1 MLMAQTHSARDH
13 RRNSRK
19 AFHIARQVSAT
30 IGSEFFS
37 AMVKHLAL
45 ALEADGVFIG
55 EFTGGRVERLRT
67 LAAWVGGE
75 SHSFEYDLAGSASAQ
90 IALGRKALLCRAN
103 AQKRFAADQVLA
115 SLGAEAFAGVPLLA
129 SGGHPVGVLMAVY
142 RNPVP
147 SLQLA
152 KSLLDVFAPR
162 AAAELERKQEE
173 ERLCETAQRYR
184 AFIATNED
192 GMWRIE
198 LEQPISMEMSQEEQ
212 VDRIL
217 ESGYIA
223 ECNDAVAR
231 QLGREKAQQLIGCRL
246 AELAP
251 LLAHETVRDA
261 TLHAIRSG
269 FRFTRVETSP
279 VDAKGNRRHIL
290 RTQWGIVEN
299 GFLQRFWGVT
309 RDITELKHVE
319 QALDASE
326 RRMADLL
333 ESLNLVVVMLQPD
346 GTVAF
351 CNKHLYRLTG
361 WGPSEVIGRNWLDL
375 MISSEQRSN
384 AQAALAAAKE
394 GSEAPTHHESPLQGP
409 NGCRWWIAWD
419 SAALRDAEGSI
430 VALANV
436 GRDITEFKA
445 LEGQLYQAQKL
456 ESIGRLAGGVA
467 HDFNNLLTVIIGY
480 SGVLLTNRGPSDPA
494 YDALIEIRK
503 AAEKGAGLTDHLLAF
518 GRRQVFRPELLNLT
532 ALIADDEPMIRRL
545 IGEGEGVE
553 LILNLDPSVGL
564 VRANAGQ
571 LHQVLLNLVLNARDA
586 MPQGGTLIIST
597 SKHEASNR
605 DSQVSGVAPGPYVE
619 LTVADTGTGMTE
631 EVRQHLFEPFY
642 TTKEQGKGTGL
653 GLSTVYGIVQQ
664 NGGHIAVETELGHGT
679 CFTIHLPGAAGE
691 SASARE
697 SAATGT
703 MPSGTETILLVEDQQ
718 EVRTLSAVILRSL
731 GYIVLEAR
739 DSEQALEAARAY
751 KKIDLLLTDVVMP
764 GTTGVVLADALKN
777 SHPGLKVLFM
787 SGYSDLPRVEKKTGE
802 AGFAYLHKPFSPLAL
817 AIKVREILDR
827 P

>member
-1 MLMAQTHSARDH
+1 MQMAQTHSARDH

-45 ALEADGVFIG
+45 ALEADGVYVG

-67 LAAWVGGE
+67 LAAWVDG
-75 SHSFEYDLAGSASAQ
+75 SAHSFEYDLAGSASAQ
-90 IALGRKALLCRAN
+90 IALGRKPLLCRAN
-103 AQKRFAADQVLA
+103 AQTRFAADQVLA
-115 SLGAEAFAGVPLLA
+115 SLGAEACAGVPLLA

-192 GMWRIE
+192 GMWRVE
-198 LEQPISMEMSQEEQ
+198 FEQLISTEMSQQEQ
-212 VDRIL
+212 MDRIF

-223 ECNDAVAR
+223 ECNDAFAR
-231 QLGREKAQQLIGCRL
+231 QLGREKGRQLIGCRL
-246 AELAP
+246 AELTP
-251 LLAHETVRDA
+251 LANESIRDA

-269 FRFTRVETSP
+269 YRFTRVETSP
-279 VDAKGNRRHIL
+279 VNAEGNRRHML

-299 GFLQRFWGVT
+299 GFLQRIWGIT

-333 ESLNLVVVMLQPD
+333 ESLNLVVVMLQTD

-375 MISSEQRSN
+375 MIPPEQRSR
-384 AQAALAAAKE
+384 AQAALAAAKL
-394 GSEAPTHHESPLQGP
+394 GSEVPTHHESYLQGP
-409 NGCRWWIAWD
+409 NGRRWWIAWD
-419 SAALRDAEGSI
+419 STALRDAEGSI

-445 LEGQLYQAQKL
+445 LEAQLYQAQKL

-467 HDFNNLLTVIIGY
+467 HDFNNLLTVIMGY
-480 SGVLLTNRGPSDPA
+480 SGVLLANRGPSDPA
-494 YDALIEIRK
+494 YDGLIEIRK
-503 AAEKGAGLTDHLLAF
+503 AAEKGASLTDHLLAF

-564 VRANAGQ
+564 VRADAGQ
-571 LHQVLLNLVLNARDA
+571 LHQILLNLVLNARDA
-586 MPQGGTLIIST
+586 MPQGGKLIIST
-597 SKHEASNR
+597 SKHEASSQ
-605 DSQVSGVAPGPYVE
+605 DSQVSGVAAGPYVE

-664 NGGHIAVETELGHGT
+664 NGGHIAVETEPGNGT
-679 CFTIHLPGAAGE
+679 CFTIHLPGAVGE

-697 SAATGT
+697 SAPTGT
-703 MPSGTETILLVEDQQ
+703 MPSGTGTILLVEDQQ
-718 EVRTLSAVILRSL
+718 EVRTLSAAILRSL
-731 GYIVLEAR
+731 GYSVLEAGN
-739 DSEQALEAARAY
+739 SEQALQEARAY

-764 GTTGVVLADALKN
+764 RTTGVELADTLKA

-787 SGYSDLPRVEKKTGE
+787 SGYSDLPRVEKKTAE